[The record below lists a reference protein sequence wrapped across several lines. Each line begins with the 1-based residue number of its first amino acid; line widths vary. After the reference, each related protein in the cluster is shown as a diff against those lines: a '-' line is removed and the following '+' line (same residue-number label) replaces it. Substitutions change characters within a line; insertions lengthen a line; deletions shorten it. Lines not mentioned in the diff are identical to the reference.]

1 MQLNFVSSVA
11 KPELFNFGS
20 GSTLFL
26 ILAPAPTPDPAKF
39 NTFKKYKQ
47 SCFFKYKFKLKYF
60 IVPTIMN
67 S

>member
-39 NTFKKYKQ
+39 NTFKNINKVV
-47 SCFFKYKFKLKYF
+47 FFKIQIQIEIFYSSNYKE
-60 IVPTIMN
+60 
-67 S
+67 

>member
-39 NTFKKYKQ
+39 NTFKNINKVVFLIQIQIEIFFSSNYKE
-47 SCFFKYKFKLKYF
+47 
-60 IVPTIMN
+60 
-67 S
+67 